1 MYGSLAGSSKP
12 YMVEGAKH
20 VNHIFGFVTWA
31 GGGGGEGLNSLNEL
45 MQIKNEQKS
54 LALKKF

>member
-1 MYGSLAGSSKP
+1 
-12 YMVEGAKH
+12 MVEGAKH